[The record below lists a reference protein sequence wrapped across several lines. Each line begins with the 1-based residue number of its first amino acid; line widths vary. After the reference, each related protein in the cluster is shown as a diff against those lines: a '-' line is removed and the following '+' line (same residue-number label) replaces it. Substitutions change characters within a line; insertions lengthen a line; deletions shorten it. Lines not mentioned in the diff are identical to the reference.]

1 MIEIYVYP
9 YKCLICRRTGKY
21 STGIESANFID
32 FRCPHDG
39 SALIFQE
46 SIKQLS
52 TVMDEH
58 VEEEVSPEELVL
70 LQLMFPVHL

>member
-9 YKCLICRRTGKY
+9 YKCIICRRTGKY
-21 STGIESANFID
+21 STAIDSASAID

-46 SIKQLS
+46 SIRQLS
-52 TVMDEH
+52 TVIDEH
-58 VEEEVSPEELVL
+58 PEEEISPEELVL
-70 LQLMFPVHL
+70 LSVMFPVQL

>member
-1 MIEIYVYP
+1 MIQIYVYP

-21 STGIESANFID
+21 STGIDDAGAID

-52 TVMDEH
+52 TVTDEH
-58 VEEEVSPEELVL
+58 LEEVSPEELVL
-70 LQLMFPVHL
+70 LQLMFPVQL